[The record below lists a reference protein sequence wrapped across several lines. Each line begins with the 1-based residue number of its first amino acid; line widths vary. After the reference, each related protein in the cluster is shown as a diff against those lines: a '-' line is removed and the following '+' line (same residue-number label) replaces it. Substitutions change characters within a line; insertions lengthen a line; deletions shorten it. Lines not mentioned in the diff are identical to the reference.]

1 MRYKV
6 IQGTWHDF
14 VYFSIRISIN
24 LFLLFIHVYYLFISQ
39 ESQAIMDN
47 LNSADRKY
55 ENERSRQSDMI
66 EKRRLAQAEKKKKT
80 TEEKALELL
89 EAALMM
95 DKQ

>member
-1 MRYKV
+1 
-6 IQGTWHDF
+6 
-14 VYFSIRISIN
+14 
-24 LFLLFIHVYYLFISQ
+24 
-39 ESQAIMDN
+39 MDN